1 MIGMCGNGV
10 RGGFPGRGAGA
21 CEIALETDRAALAEV
36 AFSTETNRSKSCG
49 ANGPSQKKN
58 YRNGR
63 TINVAQAQVVEEPV
77 AGSEKHGVRRSISE
91 ERFASGLHGLTPGSK
106 GTSFAN
112 VFQAD

>member
-49 ANGPSQKKN
+49 ANGPSQKK
-58 YRNGR
+58 
-63 TINVAQAQVVEEPV
+63 TTEMVEP
-77 AGSEKHGVRRSISE
+77 STSRRRKWLKSRSLE
-91 ERFASGLHGLTPGSK
+91 AKSTESVEAFLKSASRQDCT
-106 GTSFAN
+106 
-112 VFQAD
+112 D